1 MRKALYSNT
10 LENLVIIAFVRGCTA
25 SSFWSPHI
33 VGVARPATWLDPR
46 TGTVPKTNDRTTF
59 RAVREHR
66 WDADATVEL
75 EIIVSESELPASSVA
90 SSSL

>member
-46 TGTVPKTNDRTTF
+46 TGTV
-59 RAVREHR
+59 VRG
-66 WDADATVEL
+66 
-75 EIIVSESELPASSVA
+75 SFSELIVFTYV
-90 SSSL
+90 